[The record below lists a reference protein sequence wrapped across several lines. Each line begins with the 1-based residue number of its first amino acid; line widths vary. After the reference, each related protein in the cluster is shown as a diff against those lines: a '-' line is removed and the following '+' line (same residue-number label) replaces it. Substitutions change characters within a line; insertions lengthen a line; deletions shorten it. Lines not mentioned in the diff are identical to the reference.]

1 MLFLTSELFMEC
13 CLHERCFFVSFFCY
27 QNYFS
32 SSGLVQTAIHLD
44 LYQLRSET
52 NDVCLSD
59 ARLRLSLKWNH
70 RSKVGVALV
79 TSEDFPSR
87 WVDVGNSTSN
97 LNTVIYAERVFIPN
111 ASLSFSKWVIF
122 IKLYT
127 TTPSSQHRVL
137 IVAFLFGSQGFIVS
151 QMHCNAL
158 QCVIL

>member
-1 MLFLTSELFMEC
+1 MLFAWTLFFCE
-13 CLHERCFFVSFFCY
+13 FFCY

-32 SSGLVQTAIHLD
+32 SSGIVQTAIHLFCLD
-44 LYQLRSET
+44 LYHLRSET

-59 ARLRLSLKWNH
+59 GRLRLSLKWNH
-70 RSKVGVALV
+70 RSKVGVVLRLALV
-79 TSEDFPSR
+79 TREDFPSW
-87 WVDVGNSTSN
+87 WVDVGNATSN

-151 QMHCNAL
+151 QMRCNAL

>member
-1 MLFLTSELFMEC
+1 MLFAWKLFFCE
-13 CLHERCFFVSFFCY
+13 FFCY

-32 SSGLVQTAIHLD
+32 TLGLVQTAIHLFCLD

-59 ARLRLSLKWNH
+59 GLLRLKWNH
-70 RSKVGVALV
+70 RSKGGVVLRLSFSYKRRFSFVMSWCGKA
-79 TSEDFPSR
+79 TSK
-87 WVDVGNSTSN
+87 
-97 LNTVIYAERVFIPN
+97 LNTVIYAGRVFIPN

-122 IKLYT
+122 IKLYN

>member
-1 MLFLTSELFMEC
+1 MLFASKL
-13 CLHERCFFVSFFCY
+13 FFCEFFCC

-32 SSGLVQTAIHLD
+32 TSGLVQTAIDLFCLD
-44 LYQLRSET
+44 LYP

-59 ARLRLSLKWNH
+59 GRLRLSLKWNH
-70 RSKVGVALV
+70 RSKRGVVLRLSFSYKRRFSIVMSWCGKCHLKTLHTPA
-79 TSEDFPSR
+79 
-87 WVDVGNSTSN
+87 G
-97 LNTVIYAERVFIPN
+97 RVFIPN

-122 IKLYT
+122 IKLYN

>member
-1 MLFLTSELFMEC
+1 MLFAWTL
-13 CLHERCFFVSFFCY
+13 FFCEFFFY

-32 SSGLVQTAIHLD
+32 SSRLVQTAVHLFCLD
-44 LYQLRSET
+44 LYQLQSET
-52 NDVCLSD
+52 NNVCLSD